1 MGAIGFMV
9 VTVVGRLV
17 TLGLAAYIVLGLFGF
32 DTFKQLWRSGFLTIL
47 GAAVATWFLYFVFQM
62 LGAALARA
70 FRRG

>member
-32 DTFKQLWRSGFLTIL
+32 DTFKQDRKS
-47 GAAVATWFLYFVFQM
+47 VV
-62 LGAALARA
+62 
-70 FRRG
+70 